1 MSVRS
6 VTDRKPL
13 RKSRGSKK
21 KERKATIFYFFFQT
35 QRPPRGMG

>member
-21 KERKATIFYFFFQT
+21 KGRKATIFFFQR